1 MVMKEKQEISAAI
14 AGTTETLQKTELSGD
29 TIKFDL
35 RLKPDRCSAAEPLVV
50 LFGLRWHVHGAIPSL
65 TTAQEAF
72 SYCLQET
79 HHHHHHHYWL
89 PPSPLVSLSS

>member
-1 MVMKEKQEISAAI
+1 MVLEEKQQISATI
-14 AGTTETLQKTELSGD
+14 ARTTETLQKTELSGD

-72 SYCLQET
+72 AACRRLT
-79 HHHHHHHYWL
+79 TTTTTT
-89 PPSPLVSLSS
+89 PPSPFSLSS